1 MTNKKEENN
10 LRAII
15 WLDVD
20 FSCVQQRIQM
30 INNQMEKVLS
40 KYESELADDF
50 FSQAGSQEYDS

>member
-10 LRAII
+10 LRTII

-20 FSCVQQRIQM
+20 FSCVQQRIKM

-40 KYESELADDF
+40 KYESEMADDF
-50 FSQAGSQEYDS
+50 FSQAGIQENDS

>member
-50 FSQAGSQEYDS
+50 FSHAGSQEDDF

>member
-1 MTNKKEENN
+1 MPNKKEENN

-30 INNQMEKVLS
+30 INNQIEKVLS
-40 KYESELADDF
+40 KYESELADEF
-50 FSQAGSQEYDS
+50 FSQAGSQENDF

>member
-1 MTNKKEENN
+1 MTNKKEENK

-30 INNQMEKVLS
+30 INNQIEKVLS

-50 FSQAGSQEYDS
+50 FSQAGSQENDS

>member
-1 MTNKKEENN
+1 MPNKKEKNN
-10 LRAII
+10 LRTII

-50 FSQAGSQEYDS
+50 FSQAGSQEDDF